1 MTTPQVDLEYCT
13 QTAYKAMIS
22 LRVRVSRITRVAI
35 EEGASRPG
43 SSVSPVLLYVKSL
56 NSSIDE
62 LPVIASML
70 EASSRWP
77 GGLELYEYE
86 SLGGEGDRYAKFAK
100 LLAEAIKKGRP
111 FLALVPQLMT
121 VRLLEGLSQD
131 IADTLEA
138 SVVATVEVEKEDLLY
153 LPRYV
158 RESGVELVVKESS
171 ASSPERAEFLK
182 VRANKLGLNIVG
194 VKRLPDN
201 SSILNYVLENGVCT
215 ALERVPVTRLARLM
229 YSIFQCTGLSR
240 LAEKVVTGEGSS
252 DKSILTIYSYALTDR
267 VIDRLLDML
276 TSLSSLG
283 WIEVGG
289 LLNGIASSL
298 REPLIT
304 ALRRDVGKVLKRWWC
319 S

>member
-1 MTTPQVDLEYCT
+1 MTTPKVDPEYCT

-22 LRVRVSRITRVAI
+22 LRVRVSRVSPAAI
-35 EEGASRPG
+35 EGAGRPG

-62 LPVIASML
+62 LPIIASML
-70 EASSRWP
+70 EATSRWP

-100 LLAEAIKKGRP
+100 LLAEAIKRGRP

-121 VRLLEGLSQD
+121 IRLLEGLNQD

-138 SVVATVEVEKEDLLY
+138 SAIATVEVEKEDLLY

-158 RESGVELVVKESS
+158 RGNGIELVVKESS

-182 VRANKLGLNIVG
+182 AKASELGLDVVR

-215 ALERVPVTRLARLM
+215 ALERVPVTRLARLI
-229 YSIFQCTGLSR
+229 YSTFQCTGLSR
-240 LAEKVVTGEGSS
+240 LAEKVTTGGRSS
-252 DKSILTIYSYALTDR
+252 DKSILTIYSYALSDQ
-267 VIDRLLDML
+267 VISRLLNIL

-283 WIEVGG
+283 WIKVSS
-289 LLNGIASSL
+289 LLNGIANPM

-304 ALRRDVGKVLKRWWC
+304 ALRMDIDKVLKRWWC
-319 S
+319 P